1 MEEVQALVRKAEES
15 LDVARVLLDR
25 GNFGFSASRS
35 YYAMFYLAE
44 ALLLTQGLSFSKHS
58 AVIAAFGRVFVK
70 TGLMEGKFHA
80 YLRKGFEAVMISG
93 FGLLFTSMIGLVG
106 FVLWDRRTALAPA
119 VRMGRELE
127 ERQARLE
134 RVLRELA
141 RDNPKVAEILR
152 QVGPL

>member
-1 MEEVQALVRKAEES
+1 MEEVRALVRKAEES

-44 ALLLTQGLSFSKHS
+44 ALLLIQGLSFSKHS

-80 YLRKGFEAVMISG
+80 YLRKGFE
-93 FGLLFTSMIGLVG
+93 T
-106 FVLWDRRTALAPA
+106 
-119 VRMGRELE
+119 
-127 ERQARLE
+127 
-134 RVLRELA
+134 
-141 RDNPKVAEILR
+141 R
-152 QVGPL
+152 QVGDYEPMEKISEETARLALQRAHEFLEAARNSLER

>member
-25 GNFGFSASRS
+25 GNFGFSVSRS

-70 TGLMEGKFHA
+70 TGLMERKFHA
-80 YLRKGFEAVMISG
+80 YLRKGFEA
-93 FGLLFTSMIGLVG
+93 
-106 FVLWDRRTALAPA
+106 
-119 VRMGRELE
+119 
-127 ERQARLE
+127 
-134 RVLRELA
+134 
-141 RDNPKVAEILR
+141 R
-152 QVGPL
+152 QVGDYEPMEEISEETARLTLQRAHEFLEAARNYLERSTPQPRGQ